1 MSKVTVNLYYHLK
14 EKAGAGQLQLEVPDQ
29 TTIRGLKSILISRHP
44 ALQPHL
50 GNIMVLI
57 DRKIA
62 LDEDIIP
69 ADAQIFFLTPIGG
82 G

>member
-1 MSKVTVNLYYHLK
+1 MSKVTVYLYYHLK
-14 EKAGAGQLQLEVPDQ
+14 EKAGTGQLQLEVPDQ
-29 TTIRGLKSILISRHP
+29 TTIRGLKSILISSHP

-62 LDEDIIP
+62 LDEDVIP
-69 ADAQIFFLTPIGG
+69 SNAQVSFLTPIGG